1 MSEKI
6 DFVELIEKNP
16 LTKLSGNYQSI
27 MIDKIKENFS
37 TYEQQMFISS
47 FYCYLN
53 YDNKS
58 EFVIDLDDVWK
69 WIGFTQKLN
78 AKILLEKHF
87 LANIDYKK
95 SQPVKLA
102 NMKGGQNK
110 EVFIMNT
117 YTFKRFCLKA
127 GTKKADEIHEYYI
140 KMEKVL
146 QDVLMEECRTLTE
159 QVNQIKRDNDIKDKE
174 IFNKDAELAKKEAEH
189 QIKLK
194 KQKELE
200 KEKVL
205 LHQFSASIP
214 IVYIIR
220 VKTFENGEYVVK
232 IGESRRGIVGR
243 YNEHKSHYPECVL
256 LDVFTAIQSKDFECY
271 IHNNPKI
278 RCNQVRDLPKH
289 ENEHELFLVGKHLTY
304 QILLD
309 VINSQIDNYQE
320 HGTKKLELEIEKL
333 KLMTNDG
340 NNPVIIEILE
350 TSKRTED
357 SNKQLHARINKL
369 ESMLEK
375 LLEAKP
381 TVKTQTGFQEPL
393 VTLGPR
399 VQKIN
404 PETMQLIKVY
414 ESATEVMREDHSIKR
429 PSLSKA
435 VSENVVYCGF
445 RWLFVERDT
454 DPSVL
459 HNLQPTRKTT
469 AKNMDYV
476 AKLNEAQNEIL
487 NVYLDRKTASTMN
500 GYSIGGLDNAVKNG
514 TITQGHYYQLY
525 SECDEEL
532 ITKFREKYG
541 KDVLLYKDGLGIY
554 DEATKQ
560 LVKEYKCKYDC
571 IRIEK
576 MSDKTLAKA
585 LIENK
590 PYNGFKYA
598 LLPSRVSCY

>member
-1 MSEKI
+1 MAEKI
-6 DFVELIEKNP
+6 DFVGLIEKNP
-16 LTKLSGNYQSI
+16 LTKLSGNYQST
-27 MIDKIKENFS
+27 MVDKIKENFN

-53 YDNKS
+53 FDNKS
-58 EFVIDLDDVWK
+58 DFVIDLDDVWQ
-69 WIGFTQKLN
+69 WMGFSQKVN
-78 AKILLEKHF
+78 AKTLLEKQF
-87 LANIDYKK
+87 LVNIDYQR
-95 SQPVKLA
+95 SQISKQA
-102 NMKGGQNK
+102 TMKGGQNK
-110 EVFIMNT
+110 EVFMLNT
-117 YTFKRFCLKA
+117 NTFKRMCLKA

-159 QVNQIKRDNDIKDKE
+159 QVKQIKQDSIQ
-174 IFNKDAELAKKEAEH
+174 KEAEH

-205 LHQFSASIP
+205 LQQFCASIP

-278 RCNQVRDLPKH
+278 RCNQVRDFPKH

-309 VINSQIDNYQE
+309 IINSQIDNYQE

-333 KLMTNDG
+333 KLMTNDC
-340 NNPVIIEILE
+340 NNPVILEILE
-350 TSKRTED
+350 TSKRTEQTLI
-357 SNKQLHARINKL
+357 SRVNKL

-375 LLEAKP
+375 LLEAKT

-414 ESATEVMREDHSIKR
+414 ESATEVMTEDHSIKR

-435 VSENVVYCGF
+435 VLENVVYCGF
-445 RWLFVERDT
+445 RWLFVERDM

-469 AKNMDYV
+469 PKNMDYI

-487 NVYLDRKTASTMN
+487 NVYLDKKTASTMN
-500 GYSIGGLDNAVKNG
+500 GYSVGGLDNAVKKG

-585 LIENK
+585 LSENK
-590 PYNGFKYA
+590 SYNGFKYA